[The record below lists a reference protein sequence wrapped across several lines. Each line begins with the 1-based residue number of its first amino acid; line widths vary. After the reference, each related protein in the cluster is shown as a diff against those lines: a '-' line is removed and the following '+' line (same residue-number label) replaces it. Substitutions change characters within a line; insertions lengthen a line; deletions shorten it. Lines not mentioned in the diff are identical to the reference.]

1 MRPLDTP
8 TRPLP
13 AGGTTAT
20 WRWRRP
26 TAVRPWGWCRV
37 YHHSRQTR
45 RGDSARGFGPL
56 ARFDPHT
63 LPAAAPGLDPALRSV
78 LYAGQDLATSA
89 CEVFGEAGEAR
100 LCPAWRVAL
109 LRPVRQLS
117 LFDLTAPGSAMAIE
131 ALPSLADGPYPRQLT
146 QAWAR
151 AVYEDDPTGQHV
163 DGIRYRSAYNSGLA
177 LALWDSEQRVVVV
190 QDAAGTEQDFALR
203 HRQMLGRLE
212 AAMAA
217 RHIVITLPDPADCPQ
232 CGTDR

>member
-1 MRPLDTP
+1 
-8 TRPLP
+8 
-13 AGGTTAT
+13 
-20 WRWRRP
+20 
-26 TAVRPWGWCRV
+26 V
-37 YHHSRQTR
+37 YHHSRPTR

-63 LPAAAPGLDPALRSV
+63 LPAAAPGLDPARRSV

-117 LFDLTAPGSAMAIE
+117 LFDLTAPGSAMAIG

-163 DGIRYRSAYNSGLA
+163 NGIRYRSAYNSGLA
-177 LALWDSEQRVVVV
+177 LALWDSEEHVVVV
-190 QDAAGTEQDFALR
+190 QDAAGAEQDFALR
-203 HRQMLGRLE
+203 HPQMLGRLE
-212 AAMAA
+212 AALAA
-217 RHIVITLPDPADCPQ
+217 RHIVITLLDPADCPQ
-232 CGTDR
+232 CRTDR

>member
-1 MRPLDTP
+1 M
-8 TRPLP
+8 
-13 AGGTTAT
+13 
-20 WRWRRP
+20 
-26 TAVRPWGWCRV
+26 
-37 YHHSRQTR
+37 YHHSRQTP
-45 RGDSARGFGPL
+45 RGDTARGFGPL

-117 LFDLTAPGSAMAIE
+117 LFDLTAPGSAMAIN

-163 DGIRYRSAYNSGLA
+163 DGIRYRSAYNNGLA
-177 LALWDSEQRVVVV
+177 LALWDSEQHVVVV